1 MSAPLH
7 IVALCGSL
15 RQHSYNGMLMHT
27 ALQALGPAV
36 QHEVLA
42 WADVPPF
49 NADVLDAQGV
59 PSSVQR
65 LRERLRAADGVLLV
79 TPEYNYALP
88 GMLKNTLDWLSRGA
102 DQPFAG
108 KPVALLSATTGPLGG
123 ARVQNEARRVML
135 FLNALVLQKPEVYVG
150 MAASKFD
157 DQGRCTD
164 EATRGFVQA
173 QMAAFQRWIGDVQR
187 MHGGGR

>member
-1 MSAPLH
+1 MTQPLH

-15 RQHSYNGMLMHT
+15 RQHSYNSMLMHT

-36 QHEVLA
+36 QHEVLP

-49 NADVLDAQGV
+49 NADVLDAQGQ
-59 PSSVQR
+59 PPSVQR
-65 LRERLRAADGVLLV
+65 LRERIRAADGVLLV

-88 GMLKNTLDWLSRGA
+88 GMLKNTLDWISRGA

-135 FLNALVLQKPEVYVG
+135 FLNALVLQKPEIYVG

-157 DQGRCTD
+157 AEGRCTD
-164 EATRGFVQA
+164 EVTRGFVAA
-173 QMAAFQRWIGDVQR
+173 QMEAFQRWVRDVQR
-187 MHGGGR
+187 MQGGQ

>member
-1 MSAPLH
+1 MTRPLH

-15 RQHSYNGMLMHT
+15 RQHSYNGMLMRT
-27 ALQALGPAV
+27 ALQALGSAV
-36 QHEVLA
+36 QHEVLT

-49 NADVLDAQGV
+49 NADVLDAQG
-59 PSSVQR
+59 PPPSVQD
-65 LRERLRAADGVLLV
+65 LRERISAADGVLLV

-88 GMLKNTLDWLSRGA
+88 GMLKNALDWISRGV

-157 DQGRCTD
+157 AEGRCTD
-164 EATRGFVQA
+164 EVTRGFVTA
-173 QMAAFQRWIGDVQR
+173 QMEAFQHWVRDVQR
-187 MHGGGR
+187 MHGGR